1 MEQGLAA
8 SMMYGNGKGNTI
20 TSAYGGVLPPINPI
34 KKPDKVKEEDKNE
47 VVDVSA
53 LVKKP
58 EYKSYSGIR
67 G

>member
-34 KKPDKVKEEDKNE
+34 KKPDKVKEE
-47 VVDVSA
+47 VADVSA

-58 EYKSYSGIR
+58 EIKSYSGIR

>member
-8 SMMYGNGKGNTI
+8 MRYGNGDGNTI
-20 TSAYGGVLPPINPI
+20 TSYYAGLLPPV
-34 KKPDKVKEEDKNE
+34 KKPDEVNKNTI
-47 VVDVSA
+47 A
-53 LVKKP
+53 ANNTAVKKP